1 MTAGAPAQTSTK
13 PSRIHVEWVDGHRFD
28 AGRPNGPTA
37 RIDGEGETGQSPP
50 ETLLSA
56 LATCVSYDVVDIL
69 AKQRTPIES
78 LEIDVVGERVD
89 TVPRRYKHITLKF
102 RIRGEDIEEEKALR
116 AIELSATKYC
126 PVNAMLSAGATE
138 VHHRYRI
145 IATAPGQVDDEGEVV
160 VTGPYKR
167 PEIVA

>member
-1 MTAGAPAQTSTK
+1 MTAPAPAKTPAK
-13 PSRIHVEWVDGHRFD
+13 PSLIHVNWVGGHSFD

-56 LATCVSYDVVDIL
+56 LATCVSYDVIDIL

-78 LEIDVVGERVD
+78 LEIDIVGERVD
-89 TVPRRYKHITLKF
+89 TIPRRYKYITLNF
-102 RIRGEDIEEEKALR
+102 RIAGKGIEKDQAQR

-126 PVNAMLSAGATE
+126 SVRDSLRPDIQVAWSTGGRAPWG
-138 VHHRYRI
+138 I
-145 IATAPGQVDDEGEVV
+145 I
-160 VTGPYKR
+160 GPR
-167 PEIVA
+167 